1 MTITFHPDADPLEVA
16 TIRADKAIS
25 LARQGCRERAMLEIV
40 QGRARLR
47 RTGLATCPTSQ
58 EVRRRLRAAEA
69 VVDGLDVDAD
79 YAICDASGRK
89 WKPVTEGDSIT
100 DGIVFV
106 PEAPGEIRHAH
117 RGAGRRASR
126 RTRPR
131 RSRLRLCRH
140 RRCDALVPVRGLLPA
155 RIAAK
160 SEHGG

>member
-106 PEAPGEIRHAH
+106 PEGLPERYDTHT
-117 RGAGRRASR
+117 GALGV
-126 RTRPR
+126 
-131 RSRLRLCRH
+131 
-140 RRCDALVPVRGLLPA
+140 VPVDGPAPDDHGFVCVDTADATLWYPFADCYLPA
-155 RIAAK
+155 
-160 SEHGG
+160 